1 MVNERAREAVLG
13 TNIHRLFLRYESSGS
28 PTFADRILEAVCGN
42 GLHDIVTEC
51 KSYCE
56 IRPPAV

>member
-28 PTFADRILEAVCGN
+28 PTFADRILQAICYN

-56 IRPPAV
+56 IRPPEV